1 MTTASYSVKIKGQN
15 VTFQSS
21 LSQSE
26 VYDILS
32 TLTSTFARDLYF
44 KWTRNPRKWNNLS
57 ENQYAWA
64 VKLAQDSVNERQR
77 QAEQDYDFNGI
88 VNAIDSAKN
97 RGLKRIKLR
106 FWDVII
112 KPSKYP
118 EKLYVLSATQK
129 VQGDYGYQP
138 KYLGWITRNA
148 TSLRDEELIHL
159 LEDVAQDPSKAA
171 KLHGMETG
179 SCACCGRELTNR
191 ASIQLGIGPICAEKY
206 GLI

>member
-118 EKLYVLSATQK
+118 EKLYVLSAIQK
-129 VQGDYGYQP
+129 TYGDYGYQP

-148 TSLRDEELIHL
+148 TSLRDEELIQL
-159 LEDVAQDPSKAA
+159 LEDVAQDPMKAA

-179 SCACCGRELTNR
+179 SCSCCGRELTNR

>member
-1 MTTASYSVKIKGQN
+1 MTTASYNVTIKGQN
-15 VTFQSS
+15 VTFQSA
-21 LSQSE
+21 LSESE

-32 TLTSTFARDLYF
+32 TLTSAFARDLYF
-44 KWTRNPRKWNNLS
+44 KWNRLS
-57 ENQYAWA
+57 ERQYSWA
-64 VKLAQDSVNERQR
+64 VKLAQDSVNRQKELA
-77 QAEQDYDFNGI
+77 QQSYDFNGI
-88 VNAIDSAKN
+88 VNAIESAQN

-118 EKLYVLSATQK
+118 EKLYVLSATEK
-129 VQGDYGYQP
+129 TYGDYGYQP

-148 TSLRDEELIHL
+148 TSLRDEELIQL
-159 LEDVAQDPSKAA
+159 LEDVAQNPSKAA

-179 SCACCGRELTNR
+179 SCACCGRELTNK